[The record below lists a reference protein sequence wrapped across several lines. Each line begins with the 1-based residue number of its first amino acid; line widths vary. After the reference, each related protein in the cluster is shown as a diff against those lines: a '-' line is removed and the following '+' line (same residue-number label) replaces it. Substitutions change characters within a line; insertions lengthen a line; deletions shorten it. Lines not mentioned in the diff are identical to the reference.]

1 MALLS
6 ARTADTEARAARK
19 IDYPGLKFSAT
30 PADNKHMSTH
40 LLPDWTARLAALDLP
55 VLRASAEAVAA
66 CTARPDDIDAHR
78 LAEIA
83 GLDPLLS
90 LRVLVA
96 AARRQQARG
105 GTPVETVLAALVLT
119 GVDPFLREFA
129 GAPVLE
135 EVLDAVPG
143 ALLAARAVLARSHAA
158 ARIAA
163 AFAIHRQD
171 EDVEEV
177 QLAALL
183 HESVAL
189 LLWYAAPTQARQ
201 LLAGAEEALAPLGDA
216 LMARWGLPEILRRLA
231 YERDAAAGA
240 AHGGAGG
247 APGTPPGGGLVRRGA
262 ARRLRR
268 CGGTAHAGTACGSR
282 AGAACGAVAAG
293 GDLRTTGRTGSSW

>member
-1 MALLS
+1 
-6 ARTADTEARAARK
+6 
-19 IDYPGLKFSAT
+19 
-30 PADNKHMSTH
+30 MSTP

-66 CTARPDDIDAHR
+66 CAARPDDVDAHR
-78 LAEIA
+78 IAEIA

-105 GTPVETVLAALVLT
+105 GTPVETVRAALVLT
-119 GVDPFLREFA
+119 GVDPFLRDFA
-129 GAPVLE
+129 QAPVLE
-135 EVLDAVPG
+135 AALQPVPG
-143 ALLAARAVLARSHAA
+143 ALPAARAVLARADAA

-183 HESVAL
+183 HESVEL
-189 LLWYAAPTQARQ
+189 LLWYAAPGEARQ
-201 LLAGAEEALAPLGDA
+201 LLAGAEDALAPMGDA

-231 YERDAAAGA
+231 YGRDAASGPRMVALAVRLARHLEAGWCDASLPLDFA
-240 AHGGAGG
+240 AAGELLTLSPH
-247 APGTPPGGGLVRRGA
+247 AAAALVRDA
-262 ARRLRR
+262 AR
-268 CGGTAHAGTACGSR
+268 
-282 AGAACGAVAAG
+282 
-293 GDLRTTGRTGSSW
+293 

>member
-1 MALLS
+1 
-6 ARTADTEARAARK
+6 
-19 IDYPGLKFSAT
+19 
-30 PADNKHMSTH
+30 MSTP
-40 LLPDWTARLAALDLP
+40 LVPDWTARLAALDLP

-66 CTARPDDIDAHR
+66 CAARPDDVDAHR
-78 LAEIA
+78 IAEIA

-119 GVDPFLREFA
+119 GVDPFLRDFA
-129 GAPVLE
+129 VAPVLE
-135 EVLDAVPG
+135 EALESVPG
-143 ALLAARAVLARSHAA
+143 ALPAVRAVLARSHAA

-183 HESVAL
+183 HECVEL
-189 LLWYAAPTQARQ
+189 LLWVAAPLQARE
-201 LLAGAEEALAPLGDA
+201 LLAGAREALGPVGEA

-231 YERDAAAGA
+231 YGSAAGGSGPQMVALAVRLARHLEAGWCDAALPGDFAAVGALLTLAPQAAAALVRDAA
-240 AHGGAGG
+240 
-247 APGTPPGGGLVRRGA
+247 R
-262 ARRLRR
+262 
-268 CGGTAHAGTACGSR
+268 
-282 AGAACGAVAAG
+282 
-293 GDLRTTGRTGSSW
+293 